1 MTEESFLQIF
11 SRRLRYYMSIHD
23 ISQKELAEQLGV
35 GTTSVYNWCNG
46 IKSPRMDKVDRMCKI
61 FGCRLSDLM
70 ESAPAAAP
78 LQLTPLEEKIIT
90 RYRISPATIQ
100 GAVCDILHVSQEDA
114 DNAQYSES
122 NNTNAG

>member
-1 MTEESFLQIF
+1 MTIGERIR
-11 SRRLRYYMSIHD
+11 SRRAQLG
-23 ISQKELAEQLGV
+23 ISQVALADKAKVSKQTLYKYETNVITNIPSNKIEELAIALR
-35 GTTSVYNWCNG
+35 TT
-46 IKSPRMDKVDRMCKI
+46 PA
-61 FGCRLSDLM
+61 FLM
-70 ESAPAAAP
+70 GWEDPAPAAAP

-122 NNTNAG
+122 NNANAG